1 MPLSASPRLWQ
12 GGAVGKKHSAAALAR
27 LSRGQPETAAAVAR
41 LGAIGPLVELLSGL
55 HGDEAQEESAGALV
69 ELADIESNRIAITQ
83 LGGIG
88 PLVALLGS
96 CNPKARHRAEGA
108 LVRLSIES
116 ANRVL
121 IIKKLVGMLQNQGRT
136 ALAAVEAEAKAEAKA
151 EEQEQQE
158 QEQAAEALANLANDA
173 DENRVA
179 IVEAGG
185 IEPLLALLGSASV
198 KARES
203 SVRAIV
209 ALTFQSETIQ
219 SEVVRMGGVPLIA
232 NGLLT
237 STSNAKAMIAAAE
250 LCILGARAV
259 EQLSE
264 HSQPNQKVRR
274 MPLRTA
280 SGDPLMTRG

>member
-121 IIKKLVGMLQNQGRT
+121 IIKKLVGMLQNVGRT
-136 ALAAVEAEAKAEAKA
+136 ALAAVEAEAKA

-203 SVRAIV
+203 SVRAHW
-209 ALTFQSETIQ
+209 LPNGS
-219 SEVVRMGGVPLIA
+219 LIA
-232 NGLLT
+232 
-237 STSNAKAMIAAAE
+237 
-250 LCILGARAV
+250 
-259 EQLSE
+259 
-264 HSQPNQKVRR
+264 H
-274 MPLRTA
+274 
-280 SGDPLMTRG
+280 

>member
-55 HGDEAQEESAGALV
+55 HGDEAQEEGAGALV

-121 IIKKLVGMLQNQGRT
+121 IIKKLVGMLQNVGRT
-136 ALAAVEAEAKAEAKA
+136 ALAAVEAEAKA

-209 ALTFQSETIQ
+209 ALTYHSETIQ

-274 MPLRTA
+274 MPLRSA
-280 SGDPLMTRG
+280 SGDPLMTR

>member
-1 MPLSASPRLWQ
+1 MPLCASPRLRQ

-55 HGDEAQEESAGALV
+55 HGDEAQEEGAGALV

-96 CNPKARHRAEGA
+96 CNPKARQRAEGA

-121 IIKKLVGMLQNQGRT
+121 IIKKLVGMLQNVGRT
-136 ALAAVEAEAKAEAKA
+136 ALAAVEAEAKA

-203 SVRAIV
+203 SVRAHWIPMSLV
-209 ALTFQSETIQ
+209 CAHES
-219 SEVVRMGGVPLIA
+219 A
-232 NGLLT
+232 HH
-237 STSNAKAMIAAAE
+237 
-250 LCILGARAV
+250 GATPSPHRCA
-259 EQLSE
+259 
-264 HSQPNQKVRR
+264 P
-274 MPLRTA
+274 
-280 SGDPLMTRG
+280 

>member
-203 SVRAIV
+203 SVRAHWIPNG
-209 ALTFQSETIQ
+209 S
-219 SEVVRMGGVPLIA
+219 LI
-232 NGLLT
+232 
-237 STSNAKAMIAAAE
+237 
-250 LCILGARAV
+250 
-259 EQLSE
+259 
-264 HSQPNQKVRR
+264 
-274 MPLRTA
+274 
-280 SGDPLMTRG
+280 DP

>member
-185 IEPLLALLGSASV
+185 IVPLLALLGSASV

-209 ALTFQSETIQ
+209 ALTYHSETIQ

-274 MPLRTA
+274 MPLRSA
-280 SGDPLMTRG
+280 SGDPLMTR

>member
-1 MPLSASPRLWQ
+1 VPLGASPRLRQ

-55 HGDEAQEESAGALV
+55 HGDEAQEEGAGALV

-96 CNPKARHRAEGA
+96 CNPKARQRAEGA

-121 IIKKLVGMLQNQGRT
+121 IIKKLVGMLQNVGRT
-136 ALAAVEAEAKAEAKA
+136 ALAAVDAEAKA

-203 SVRAIV
+203 SVRAHWIPMSLV
-209 ALTFQSETIQ
+209 CAHAS
-219 SEVVRMGGVPLIA
+219 A
-232 NGLLT
+232 HH
-237 STSNAKAMIAAAE
+237 
-250 LCILGARAV
+250 GATPSPHRCA
-259 EQLSE
+259 
-264 HSQPNQKVRR
+264 P
-274 MPLRTA
+274 
-280 SGDPLMTRG
+280 

>member
-1 MPLSASPRLWQ
+1 MRLSASPRLWQ

-209 ALTFQSETIQ
+209 ALTYHSETIQ

-274 MPLRTA
+274 MPLRSA
-280 SGDPLMTRG
+280 SGDPLMTR